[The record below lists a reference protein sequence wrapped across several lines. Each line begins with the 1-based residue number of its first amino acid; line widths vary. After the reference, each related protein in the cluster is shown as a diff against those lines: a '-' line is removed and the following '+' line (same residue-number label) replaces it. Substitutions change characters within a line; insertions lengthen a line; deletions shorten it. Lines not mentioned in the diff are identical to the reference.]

1 MNFNISISKNKFTIA
16 GAHEPRNVFS
26 QKNTSHLAA
35 LGTAKLPIK
44 GIDISPGLTYNSKN
58 TAKSCRNLCDI
69 Q

>member
-1 MNFNISISKNKFTIA
+1 MAPPNRKMCFAS
-16 GAHEPRNVFS
+16 
-26 QKNTSHLAA
+26 KNTSHLAA
-35 LGTAKLPIK
+35 LDTAKLPIK

>member
-1 MNFNISISKNKFTIA
+1 ML
-16 GAHEPRNVFS
+16 AHTNREMCFLR
-26 QKNTSHLAA
+26 KNTSHLAT
-35 LGTAKLPIK
+35 LDTAKLPIK

>member
-1 MNFNISISKNKFTIA
+1 MNFNISISKNKFTSD

-26 QKNTSHLAA
+26 QKKHFALAA
-35 LGTAKLPIK
+35 LDTAKLPIK